1 MGTGGDNTTEG
12 DGLYNFALP
21 GLGDVRM
28 AAVWIVA
35 PVCGSG
41 LTDDLP
47 LLGQR
52 AGGDGAGRT
61 MGREQSG
68 VRCRWHEVTERHS
81 SSTSGPLATNGDPAT
96 TTGPGTPPM
105 GSVLGWVEER
115 LRPP

>member
-1 MGTGGDNTTEG
+1 M
-12 DGLYNFALP
+12 YNFGLP
-21 GLGDVRM
+21 GLGRVGM

-61 MGREQSG
+61 MGRQRSG
-68 VRCRWHEVTERHS
+68 VRCRWLEVTRHHS
-81 SSTSGPLATNGDPAT
+81 SPTSSPLATNGDPAT
-96 TTGPGTPPM
+96 TTGRGTPPM
-105 GSVLGWVEER
+105 GSVLRRVEER